1 MNVIFP
7 LYESAKRF
15 YQGFF
20 SILSFAIPLFV
31 QDYGMKKNAFLG
43 IVLSA
48 WIFGIFSIS
57 NFPTISKGKVTDN
70 QACLT
75 EDASPEIYLRNSI
88 TTKSLSS
95 EPDYKF
101 GGLDF
106 VFEFS
111 PLVTSLHSE
120 NLQLIFQT
128 TSSLFDTTVLFQ
140 RFFETW

>member
-7 LYESAKRF
+7 LYESIKRF
-15 YQGFF
+15 YRGFF
-20 SILSFAIPLFV
+20 SLLSFALPLFV

-43 IVLSA
+43 IVLSV
-48 WIFGIFSIS
+48 WIFGIFSIA
-57 NFPTISKGKVTDN
+57 NFPTVSNGKVTDN

-95 EPDYKF
+95 DPDYKL
-101 GGLDF
+101 GGLGF

-111 PLVTSLHSE
+111 PLVTFLDLE
-120 NLQLIFQT
+120 NLQLIIQT
-128 TSSLFDTTVLFQ
+128 TSSLFDTAVLFQ